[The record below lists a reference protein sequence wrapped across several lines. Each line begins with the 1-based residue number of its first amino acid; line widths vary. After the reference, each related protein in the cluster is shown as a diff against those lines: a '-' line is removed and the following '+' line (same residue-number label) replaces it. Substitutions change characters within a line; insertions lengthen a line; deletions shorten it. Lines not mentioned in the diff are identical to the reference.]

1 MDITWVAIS
10 AMMEIWTT
18 TMGVHLLVKR
28 KLAIGATTEAVSNR
42 LPVSM
47 KASPSL
53 YNSRESREWES

>member
-18 TMGVHLLVKR
+18 TMGVHLLVKW

>member
-18 TMGVHLLVKR
+18 TMGVHLPVR
-28 KLAIGATTEAVSNR
+28 WRLAIDATTGAVSNR
-42 LPVSM
+42 QPACM
-47 KASPSL
+47 KEFPSL